1 MVEELFFWKGSNNPN
16 PFQQFQNHSNLLLLS
31 GPPSSG
37 KTSLLFQFAFNVASS
52 AIHSNPNVVFIC
64 NQNRLDSKPPFLSQG
79 IDPSSNVFQRIQMK
93 YVNDDEDI
101 RKYFAAFHLYDTLPN
116 AVVIDDFGDF
126 FDNKVCQQR
135 YSNPRG
141 RDLAMI
147 KSLALC
153 HNAINH
159 ANQKGSCKL
168 LLSDTHTHQ
177 GDSPRFH
184 FIYKK
189 WIHTT
194 FTIKEGDISGSFILK
209 GRSYSRTDDTGTR
222 SIKAAKYSIALQYLV
237 FNGLVNDQVEYKST
251 SSTSRT
257 D

>member
-1 MVEELFFWKGSNNPN
+1 MMVEMFFWKGNNLL
-16 PFQQFQNHSNLLLLS
+16 QQFENYSNLLLLS

-37 KTSLLFQFAFNVASS
+37 KTSLLFQFAFNIAAHDSNS
-52 AIHSNPNVVFIC
+52 TNPNVLFIC
-64 NQNRLDSKPPFLSQG
+64 NRHRLDFKPPFLSQG
-79 IDPSSNVFQRIQMK
+79 IDPSSNVFHRIRIK
-93 YVNDDEDI
+93 YVNDEEDI
-101 RKYFAAFHLYDTLPN
+101 RNYFAAFHLHDKLPD
-116 AVVIDDFGDF
+116 AVVIDDFGDL
-126 FDNKVCQQR
+126 FDNRVCQQR

-141 RDLAMI
+141 RDLAMV

-153 HNAINH
+153 HNAINY

-189 WIHTT
+189 WIPTT

-209 GRSYSRTDDTGTR
+209 GRSYSRTDNTATG
-222 SIKAAKYSIALQYLV
+222 SMKAAKYSIALQYLV
-237 FNGLVNDQVEYKST
+237 FDGLVNNDQIE
-251 SSTSRT
+251 
-257 D
+257 

>member
-1 MVEELFFWKGSNNPN
+1 MVETFFWSGSSHLKLL
-16 PFQQFQNHSNLLLLS
+16 QQHSNSNLLLLS

-37 KTSLLFQFAFNVASS
+37 KTSLLFQYAFNVAAAANS
-52 AIHSNPNVVFIC
+52 SNPNVLFIC
-64 NQNRLDSKPPFLSQG
+64 NRQRLDSKPPFLSQG
-79 IDPSSNVFQRIQMK
+79 IDPSSDVFHRIQMK

-101 RKYFAAFHLYDTLPN
+101 RKYFAAFHLLDTLPA

-141 RDLAMI
+141 RDLAMV

-153 HNAINH
+153 HNAISY

-194 FTIKEGDISGSFILK
+194 FAIKEGDVSGSFVLK
-209 GRSYSRTDDTGTR
+209 EKGYSRADDRGR
-222 SIKAAKYSIALQYLV
+222 NLKAAKYSIALQYLV
-237 FNGLVNDQVEYKST
+237 YDGIVKDEVE
-251 SSTSRT
+251 
-257 D
+257 